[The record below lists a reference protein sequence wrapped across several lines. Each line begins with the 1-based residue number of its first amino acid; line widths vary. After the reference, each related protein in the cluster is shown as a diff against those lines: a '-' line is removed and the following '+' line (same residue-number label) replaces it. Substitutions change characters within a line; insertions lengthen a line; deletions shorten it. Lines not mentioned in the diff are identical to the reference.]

1 MGWTDRKASQ
11 VAGRQTKT
19 KDVARKLAVEA
30 ARLAH
35 HGNCTDVVV
44 RDLRKIS
51 PVTDYFVSATGTSDR
66 QMRSV
71 ADDISEHGQSVG
83 QNVWHVA
90 GAETAEWILLDFV
103 DVVVH
108 LFDRQ
113 HREYYDLEL
122 IWGEAPKVRWRR
134 TPARGAKG

>member
-1 MGWTDRKASQ
+1 MASQ
-11 VAGRQTKT
+11 AAGRQTKT

-44 RDLRKIS
+44 LDLRKIS
-51 PVTDYFVSATGTSDR
+51 PVTDYFVIATGTSDR